1 MKAKK
6 SLKGFT
12 LVELIIV
19 MAIFGIIMVGTM
31 SIINPVN
38 KIIKKASL
46 EEANAAA
53 VDNMKRYFE
62 GSLRYADCIDV
73 FNGSMIDLDGNPVTS
88 EQQAVENFITY
99 HYNNRTD
106 PGTDDPLTGKVRVLK
121 IDNAAGGEV
130 TEYEYEFEAGYTYYK
145 WEEYTDSNGVKD
157 VRKEQE
163 FVYDESG
170 NKVKDPA
177 GNDMTQD
184 VLYSEPCKV
193 TLLSTDNSVIN
204 PVYYDK
210 YNFYFIPGYNQQVN
224 TSDTSL
230 IDAATDSAG
239 DLVFD
244 TSEDD
249 PETYYTTVQPA
260 TTGMVPFTFKRDLF
274 SLSVMTYKKDHSV
287 GTTAAAAPGT
297 PTDYSKLIFR
307 SPFALT
313 NINISLV
320 NINSQFSSERLTEGY
335 GPIRW
340 SGKAKDGNTYTPTD
354 KVDAETP
361 SNGKWD
367 YEQITTRQ
375 SKLVDTRYCGYK
387 AQAGDCIYFVYTLP
401 DMK

>member
-1 MKAKK
+1 M
-6 SLKGFT
+6 
-12 LVELIIV
+12 
-19 MAIFGIIMVGTM
+19 
-31 SIINPVN
+31 
-38 KIIKKASL
+38 
-46 EEANAAA
+46 
-53 VDNMKRYFE
+53 
-62 GSLRYADCIDV
+62 
-73 FNGSMIDLDGNPVTS
+73 
-88 EQQAVENFITY
+88 
-99 HYNNRTD
+99 
-106 PGTDDPLTGKVRVLK
+106 LK

-260 TTGMVPFTFKRDLF
+260 TTGMVPYTFKRDLF

-320 NINSQFSSERLTEGY
+320 NINSQFSSVRPTEGY

-340 SGKAKDGNTYTPTD
+340 SGKAKDGNTYTPT
-354 KVDAETP
+354 KMVDAETP

-387 AQAGDCIYFVYTLP
+387 PQAGDCIYFVYTLP

>member
-145 WEEYTDSNGVKD
+145 WEEYTDSNGSKGCTQ
-157 VRKEQE
+157 R
-163 FVYDESG
+163 
-170 NKVKDPA
+170 A
-177 GNDMTQD
+177 G
-184 VLYSEPCKV
+184 
-193 TLLSTDNSVIN
+193 I
-204 PVYYDK
+204 
-210 YNFYFIPGYNQQVN
+210 
-224 TSDTSL
+224 
-230 IDAATDSAG
+230 
-239 DLVFD
+239 
-244 TSEDD
+244 
-249 PETYYTTVQPA
+249 
-260 TTGMVPFTFKRDLF
+260 
-274 SLSVMTYKKDHSV
+274 
-287 GTTAAAAPGT
+287 
-297 PTDYSKLIFR
+297 
-307 SPFALT
+307 
-313 NINISLV
+313 
-320 NINSQFSSERLTEGY
+320 RL
-335 GPIRW
+335 
-340 SGKAKDGNTYTPTD
+340 
-354 KVDAETP
+354 
-361 SNGKWD
+361 
-367 YEQITTRQ
+367 
-375 SKLVDTRYCGYK
+375 
-387 AQAGDCIYFVYTLP
+387 
-401 DMK
+401 

>member
-1 MKAKK
+1 
-6 SLKGFT
+6 
-12 LVELIIV
+12 
-19 MAIFGIIMVGTM
+19 
-31 SIINPVN
+31 
-38 KIIKKASL
+38 
-46 EEANAAA
+46 
-53 VDNMKRYFE
+53 
-62 GSLRYADCIDV
+62 
-73 FNGSMIDLDGNPVTS
+73 
-88 EQQAVENFITY
+88 
-99 HYNNRTD
+99 
-106 PGTDDPLTGKVRVLK
+106 
-121 IDNAAGGEV
+121 
-130 TEYEYEFEAGYTYYK
+130 
-145 WEEYTDSNGVKD
+145 
-157 VRKEQE
+157 
-163 FVYDESG
+163 
-170 NKVKDPA
+170 
-177 GNDMTQD
+177 MTQD

-224 TSDTSL
+224 TNDTSL

-260 TTGMVPFTFKRDLF
+260 KQQAWCPTPSRETS

-340 SGKAKDGNTYTPTD
+340 SGKAKDGNTYTPT
-354 KVDAETP
+354 KMVDAENP

>member
-73 FNGSMIDLDGNPVTS
+73 FNGSMIDLDGNPVTT

-99 HYNNRTD
+99 HYNNRTN
-106 PGTDDPLTGKVRVLK
+106 PGTNDPLTGKVRVLK

-130 TEYEYEFEAGYTYYK
+130 TEYEYEFKAGYSYYK
-145 WEEYTDSNGVKD
+145 WETGKDLSGADVQQIETVTVTDSNGNSV
-157 VRKEQE
+157 E
-163 FVYDESG
+163 Y
-170 NKVKDPA
+170 NK
-177 GNDMTQD
+177 
-184 VLYSEPCKV
+184 LYFEPCTV
-193 TLLSTDNSVIN
+193 SLLSTDNSVIN

-230 IDAATDSAG
+230 IDAAMDSAG

-260 TTGMVPFTFKRDLF
+260 TTGMVPYTFKRDLF

-320 NINSQFSSERLTEGY
+320 NINSQFSSVRPTEGY

-340 SGKAKDGNTYTPTD
+340 SGKAKDGNTYDPLNGYLKD
-354 KVDAETP
+354 GNYMPVDEDN
-361 SNGKWD
+361 NGKWD

-387 AQAGDCIYFVYTLP
+387 PQAGDCIYFVYTLP